1 MPCRILVLMLML
13 FITGCAAFQKDTPSD
28 PEQNTRIQ
36 PLDDPPLKD
45 PPLKDPP
52 ETEISSQIYY
62 DFEDIP
68 VPPEMELKA
77 KDSIL
82 FESRNIKAGMLSFRG
97 RVDSESL
104 FNYFQVM
111 MPEEGWR
118 LLSYIRYGSYIQT
131 FDKKDRLCI
140 VRIISKSFTSELQIW
155 ISPKLD
161 TEQ

>member
-1 MPCRILVLMLML
+1 MFYRIFVLFMILC
-13 FITGCAAFQKDTPSD
+13 ITGCAALQKKTSSD
-28 PEQNTRIQ
+28 PELETAAQ
-36 PLDDPPLKD
+36 PVEA
-45 PPLKDPP
+45 PP
-52 ETEISSQIYY
+52 ETDISSQIYY

-68 VPPEMELKA
+68 VPPEMDLNS

-82 FESRNIKAGMLSFRG
+82 FESRNIKAGMLSFSG

-131 FDKKDRLCI
+131 FDKEDRLCI
-140 VRIISKSFTSELQIW
+140 IRIIKKSFSSELQIW
-155 ISPKLD
+155 ISPKLE
-161 TEQ
+161 TAH